1 MVELKVRKIG
11 NSLGVVLPQ
20 DVVERLHTGADQALF
35 LVETP
40 GGGYQLTAL
49 EPAVPDKMAAA
60 EDILDR
66 YKNTL
71 ETLSK

>member
-11 NSLGVVLPQ
+11 NSLSVVLPE
-20 DVVERLHTGADQALF
+20 DVVERLHIGADQALF

-40 GGGYQLTAL
+40 GGGYQLTAV
-49 EPAVPDKMAAA
+49 EPAVQDKMATV